1 VAALAGA
8 GVLLFVVIVLIRWP
22 AKFTELPIGKI
33 AATVFMLTLF
43 GVCFASIAYG
53 IGAYTGRRAISL
65 GAGAYV
71 AVVTYLCSSFLT
83 PDPRCRLGEVL
94 SPFAWYLDGQPLLN
108 GINWF
113 YCGLLAAVAVAFAAL
128 GVWQFRRRD
137 LT

>member
-1 VAALAGA
+1 VKY
-8 GVLLFVVIVLIRWP
+8 F
-22 AKFTELPIGKI
+22 
-33 AATVFMLTLF
+33 
-43 GVCFASIAYG
+43 
-53 IGAYTGRRAISL
+53 
-65 GAGAYV
+65 
-71 AVVTYLCSSFLT
+71 
-83 PDPRCRLGEVL
+83 

>member
-1 VAALAGA
+1 M
-8 GVLLFVVIVLIRWP
+8 VIVLIRWP

-65 GAGAYV
+65 GAGAYL
-71 AVVTYLCSSFLT
+71 AVVTYLCSSFLPQIRGFT
-83 PDPRCRLGEVL
+83 WVKYF

-113 YCGLLAAVAVAFAAL
+113 YCGLMVAVAVAFVAL

-137 LT
+137 LS